1 MKKLLPI
8 LILLFLSLTAIGQTF
23 TYTFIDPCT
32 KEMTQFNLP
41 IQSGNGTLVSF
52 LGQQKYFTADDVI
65 SGVFASWINQVYSD
79 YRRLT
84 PCSIQTTTIIR
95 NQITS
100 QIIGSTIQ
108 SVVGTIMGQVNLES
122 GMLVNGDL
130 SSNTDKDNKKTK
142 NNGKSVTNNNNNSGN
157 SSNNNGSNVNT
168 QNVSGSKPAFAT
180 SPNPTISPTNVISE
194 KQQPITSSVGTNS
207 NRNGGTTE
215 NNSTSTSSS
224 TNTSVKPSVSTTKTN
239 NKVNTNT
246 NVQTNGK
253 NISTN
258 KGVNNSVSTK
268 TQGNSGPSVKNSS
281 TNTET
286 TNTSTTSNSTNTQ
299 ETTKSEGGGQTGGQ
313 GSETGGQGS
322 EVAVTT
328 TMTTDANNDKGNGS
342 KGGGKGKTNPII
354 ISSDLTS
361 AQNMDRSFTPI
372 INVGMSQSSMTGTS
386 SWGLNSM
393 IWLNFKQFALTGRYT
408 KMHFSK
414 NKKLKLIHNLNLTG
428 VYSYGNLMSFLGY
441 SMILNAGKYGITGFN
456 VSGSITKSP
465 EDVNLYLSPAMTA
478 FYTKPFKVGKRMI
491 LSPELYVISTPL
503 MYSSVDKVSVSDR
516 TFSAFIGTSIDYQ
529 FTKRFKV
536 NMNYKLN
543 TSTNPDFPVLSFF
556 LIGSKINL

>member
-8 LILLFLSLTAIGQTF
+8 LVLLLLTNLTAIGQTF
-23 TYTFIDPCT
+23 TYTFVDPCT

-65 SGVFASWINQVYSD
+65 SGDFTTWINQVYSD
-79 YRRLT
+79 YRKLT

-142 NNGKSVTNNNNNSGN
+142 NNGKSITNNNNNSGS
-157 SSNNNGSNVNT
+157 SSNNNGGNVNI
-168 QNVSGSKPAFAT
+168 QNVSGSKPEFAT

-194 KQQPITSSVGTNS
+194 KQQPVTSSVGTNS

-215 NNSTSTSSS
+215 NNSTSTFSS
-224 TNTSVKPSVSTTKTN
+224 TNTSVKPSVSTTQTD
-239 NKVNTNT
+239 NKTNT
-246 NVQTNGK
+246 NGNVQGNGN

-258 KGVNNSVSTK
+258 KGVDNGVPTK
-268 TQGNSGPSVKNSS
+268 TQGNSGPSVNTNS
-281 TNTET
+281 TTTET
-286 TNTSTTSNSTNTQ
+286 TNTSTTSTNTQ
-299 ETTKSEGGGQTGGQ
+299 ETTKSE
-313 GSETGGQGS
+313 GGQGS

-328 TMTTDANNDKGNGS
+328 TMTTDANNDKGSGGS
-342 KGGGKGKTNPII
+342 KGGGKSNSRSNPII
-354 ISSDLTS
+354 VSSDLTS

-516 TFSAFIGTSIDYQ
+516 TFSAFIGTSVDYQ

>member
-8 LILLFLSLTAIGQTF
+8 LVLLLLTNLTAIGQTF
-23 TYTFIDPCT
+23 TYTFVDPCT

-65 SGVFASWINQVYSD
+65 SGDFTTWINQVYSD
-79 YRRLT
+79 YRKLT

-100 QIIGSTIQ
+100 QIIGNTIQ

-142 NNGKSVTNNNNNSGN
+142 NNGN
-157 SSNNNGSNVNT
+157 SSSGSNGNVST
-168 QNVSGSKPAFAT
+168 QNVSGTKPVFAI
-180 SPNPTISPTNVISE
+180 SPNPTISPTSTTSE
-194 KQQPITSSVGTNS
+194 KQQQPVASSVGTNG
-207 NRNGGTTE
+207 NRDGGTTG
-215 NNSTSTSSS
+215 NNPTSTSSS
-224 TNTSVKPSVSTTKTN
+224 
-239 NKVNTNT
+239 TNT

-258 KGVNNSVSTK
+258 KGVDNGVSTK
-268 TQGNSGPSVKNSS
+268 TQGNNGPSVKNNS
-281 TNTET
+281 TNASTT
-286 TNTSTTSNSTNTQ
+286 SNSTNTSTTSNSTNTQ
-299 ETTKSEGGGQTGGQ
+299 ETTKSEGGQAGGQ

-342 KGGGKGKTNPII
+342 KGGGKGRTNPII

-516 TFSAFIGTSIDYQ
+516 TFSAFIGTSVDYQ

>member
-8 LILLFLSLTAIGQTF
+8 LVLLLLTNLTAIGQTL
-23 TYTFIDPCT
+23 TYTFVDPCT
-32 KEMTQFNLP
+32 KEITQYNLP
-41 IQSGNGTLVSF
+41 IQSGNGSLMSF
-52 LGQQKYFTADDVI
+52 LGQQKYFTADDVN
-65 SGVFASWINQVYSD
+65 SGVFAAWINQVYTE

-122 GMLVNGDL
+122 GMLVNTDL
-130 SSNTDKDNKKTK
+130 SSNSDEKTSKNEKKSGSPPPTISTS
-142 NNGKSVTNNNNNSGN
+142 GVPFPSTFNSSIF
-157 SSNNNGSNVNT
+157 SSNNT
-168 QNVSGSKPAFAT
+168 P
-180 SPNPTISPTNVISE
+180 
-194 KQQPITSSVGTNS
+194 
-207 NRNGGTTE
+207 
-215 NNSTSTSSS
+215 SS
-224 TNTSVKPSVSTTKTN
+224 TNTTQS
-239 NKVNTNT
+239 
-246 NVQTNGK
+246 
-253 NISTN
+253 
-258 KGVNNSVSTK
+258 
-268 TQGNSGPSVKNSS
+268 QGNS
-281 TNTET
+281 T
-286 TNTSTTSNSTNTQ
+286 TNTTQSQGNSTTNTTQSQGNSTKNTNQ
-299 ETTKSEGGGQTGGQ
+299 IGGNSTEKPKEVKTETSSGN
-313 GSETGGQGS
+313 
-322 EVAVTT
+322 EVGTT
-328 TMTTDANNDKGNGS
+328 ITMTTDANNNKGT
-342 KGGGKGKTNPII
+342 GGKSKGKTNPII

-361 AQNMDRSFTPI
+361 AQNLDRSFTPI
-372 INVGMSQSSMTGTS
+372 INIGTSQSSMRGTS

-516 TFSAFIGTSIDYQ
+516 TFSAFIGTSVDYQ

>member
-1 MKKLLPI
+1 MLKILPI
-8 LILLFLSLTAIGQTF
+8 LLILLFTNITAIGQTF
-23 TYTFIDPCT
+23 TYTFVDPCT
-32 KEMTQFNLP
+32 KEITQFNLP
-41 IQSGNGTLVSF
+41 IQSGNGSLVSF

-65 SGVFASWINQVYSD
+65 SGVFATWINQVYTE

-100 QIIGSTIQ
+100 QIIGNTIQ
-108 SVVGTIMGQVNLES
+108 SVVGSIMGQVNAES
-122 GMLVNGDL
+122 GMLVNTDL
-130 SSNTDKDNKKTK
+130 SSNSDEKTSKNEKNEKKSNSQPPPTISTSGVPFPSTF
-142 NNGKSVTNNNNNSGN
+142 NSSVF
-157 SSNNNGSNVNT
+157 SSNNT
-168 QNVSGSKPAFAT
+168 P
-180 SPNPTISPTNVISE
+180 SPTSTT
-194 KQQPITSSVGTNS
+194 Q
-207 NRNGGTTE
+207 GGG
-215 NNSTSTSSS
+215 NSTT
-224 TNTSVKPSVSTTKTN
+224 STTKVGGNSTTSTTQGGGNSTTSTTKSGGNSTTSTTKSGGQTGGQGSGN
-239 NKVNTNT
+239 NT
-246 NVQTNGK
+246 
-253 NISTN
+253 
-258 KGVNNSVSTK
+258 TK
-268 TQGNSGPSVKNSS
+268 TEGNGGPSVKNNS
-281 TNTET
+281 TTTE
-286 TNTSTTSNSTNTQ
+286 TTSNSTNTQ
-299 ETTKSEGGGQTGGQ
+299 ETTKSEGGQTGGQ
-313 GSETGGQGS
+313 TGSETGSETGGQGS

-328 TMTTDANNDKGNGS
+328 TMTTDANNDKGSGGS
-342 KGGGKGKTNPII
+342 KGGGKSNSRSNPII
-354 ISSDLTS
+354 VSSDLTS

-516 TFSAFIGTSIDYQ
+516 TFSAFIGTSVDYQ

>member
-8 LILLFLSLTAIGQTF
+8 LVLLLLTNLTAIGQTF
-23 TYTFIDPCT
+23 TYTFVDPCT

-41 IQSGNGTLVSF
+41 IQSGNGSLVSF
-52 LGQQKYFTADDVI
+52 LGQQKYFTADDVN
-65 SGVFASWINQVYSD
+65 SGVFAAWINQVYTE

-122 GMLVNGDL
+122 GMLVNTDL
-130 SSNTDKDNKKTK
+130 SSNSDEKTSKNEKKSGSPPPTISTS
-142 NNGKSVTNNNNNSGN
+142 GVPFPSTFNSSIF
-157 SSNNNGSNVNT
+157 SSNNT
-168 QNVSGSKPAFAT
+168 P
-180 SPNPTISPTNVISE
+180 
-194 KQQPITSSVGTNS
+194 
-207 NRNGGTTE
+207 
-215 NNSTSTSSS
+215 SS
-224 TNTSVKPSVSTTKTN
+224 TNTTQS
-239 NKVNTNT
+239 
-246 NVQTNGK
+246 
-253 NISTN
+253 
-258 KGVNNSVSTK
+258 
-268 TQGNSGPSVKNSS
+268 QGNS
-281 TNTET
+281 T
-286 TNTSTTSNSTNTQ
+286 TNTTQSQGNSTTNTTQSQGNSTKNTNQ
-299 ETTKSEGGGQTGGQ
+299 IGGNSTEKPKEVKTETSSGN
-313 GSETGGQGS
+313 
-322 EVAVTT
+322 EVGTT
-328 TMTTDANNDKGNGS
+328 ITMTTDANNNKGT
-342 KGGGKGKTNPII
+342 GGKSKGKTNPII

-361 AQNMDRSFTPI
+361 AQNLDRSFTPI
-372 INVGMSQSSMTGTS
+372 INIGTSQSSMRGTS

-441 SMILNAGKYGITGFN
+441 SMILNVGKYGITGFN

-516 TFSAFIGTSIDYQ
+516 TFSAFIGTSVDYQ

>member
-8 LILLFLSLTAIGQTF
+8 LVLLLLTNLTAIGQTF
-23 TYTFIDPCT
+23 TYTFVDPCT

-41 IQSGNGTLVSF
+41 IQSGNGSLVSF

-65 SGVFASWINQVYSD
+65 SGDFTTWINQVYSD
-79 YRRLT
+79 YRKLT

-142 NNGKSVTNNNNNSGN
+142 NNTN
-157 SSNNNGSNVNT
+157 SSSGSNGNVST
-168 QNVSGSKPAFAT
+168 QNVSGTKPVFAI
-180 SPNPTISPTNVISE
+180 SPNPTISPTSTTSE
-194 KQQPITSSVGTNS
+194 KQQQPVASSVGTNG
-207 NRNGGTTE
+207 NRDGGTTG
-215 NNSTSTSSS
+215 NNPTITSSS
-224 TNTSVKPSVSTTKTN
+224 
-239 NKVNTNT
+239 TNT

-258 KGVNNSVSTK
+258 KGVDNGVSTK
-268 TQGNSGPSVKNSS
+268 TQGNNGPSVKNNS
-281 TNTET
+281 TNASTT
-286 TNTSTTSNSTNTQ
+286 SNSTNTSTTSNSTNTQ
-299 ETTKSEGGGQTGGQ
+299 ETTKSEGGQA
-313 GSETGGQGS
+313 GGQGS

-342 KGGGKGKTNPII
+342 KGGGKGRTNPII

-516 TFSAFIGTSIDYQ
+516 TFSAFIGTSVDYQ

>member
-8 LILLFLSLTAIGQTF
+8 LVLLLLTNLTAIGQTF
-23 TYTFIDPCT
+23 TYTFVDPCT

-41 IQSGNGTLVSF
+41 ILSGNGSLMSF
-52 LGQQKYFTADDVI
+52 LNQQKYFTADDVN
-65 SGVFASWINQVYSD
+65 SGVFAAWINQVYTE

-100 QIIGSTIQ
+100 QIIGNTIQ

-142 NNGKSVTNNNNNSGN
+142 NNTN
-157 SSNNNGSNVNT
+157 SSSGSNGNVST
-168 QNVSGSKPAFAT
+168 QNVSGTKPVFAI
-180 SPNPTISPTNVISE
+180 SPNPTISPTSTTSE
-194 KQQPITSSVGTNS
+194 KQQQPVASSVGTNG
-207 NRNGGTTE
+207 NRDGGTTG

-224 TNTSVKPSVSTTKTN
+224 
-239 NKVNTNT
+239 TNT

-258 KGVNNSVSTK
+258 KGVDNGVSTK
-268 TQGNSGPSVKNSS
+268 TQGNNGPSVKNNS
-281 TNTET
+281 TNASTT
-286 TNTSTTSNSTNTQ
+286 SNSTNTSTTSNSTNTQ
-299 ETTKSEGGGQTGGQ
+299 ETTKSEGGQAGGQ

-342 KGGGKGKTNPII
+342 KGGGKGRTNPII

-516 TFSAFIGTSIDYQ
+516 TFSAFIGTSVDYQ

>member
-8 LILLFLSLTAIGQTF
+8 LLLLLLTSFTAVGQTF
-23 TYTFIDPCT
+23 TYTFVDPCT

-41 IQSGNGTLVSF
+41 IQSGNSSLVSF

-65 SGVFASWINQVYSD
+65 SGVFASWVNQVYSD
-79 YRRLT
+79 YRKLT
-84 PCSIQTTTIIR
+84 PCSIQTTSVIR
-95 NQITS
+95 NQITT
-100 QIIGSTIQ
+100 QIIGNTIQ
-108 SVVGTIMGQVNLES
+108 NVVGTIMGQVNLES

-130 SSNTDKDNKKTK
+130 SSNTNKDNKKTK
-142 NNGKSVTNNNNNSGN
+142 NNGKSITNNNNNSGN

-168 QNVSGSKPAFAT
+168 QNVSGTKPVFAT
-180 SPNPTISPTNVISE
+180 IPNPTVSPTITTSE
-194 KQQPITSSVGTNS
+194 TQQHNTGSVSANS

-215 NNSTSTSSS
+215 NNSISSSSS
-224 TNTSVKPSVSTTKTN
+224 TNTSVKPSISTIKTNSSTNTKTN
-239 NKVNTNT
+239 VYTD
-246 NVQTNGK
+246 G
-253 NISTN
+253 
-258 KGVNNSVSTK
+258 KGVSSNQGMVGGVSTK
-268 TQGNSGPSVKNSS
+268 TQGNSEPSVGNSS
-281 TNTET
+281 
-286 TNTSTTSNSTNTQ
+286 NTQ
-299 ETTKSEGGGQTGGQ
+299 ETTKSEGND
-313 GSETGGQGS
+313 
-322 EVAVTT
+322 VAVTT
-328 TMTTDANNDKGNGS
+328 TMTTDANNDKGSGS
-342 KGGGKGKTNPII
+342 KGGGKSNGRSNPII
-354 ISSDLTS
+354 VSSDLTS

-393 IWLNFKQFALTGRYT
+393 IWMNFKQFALTGRYT
-408 KMHFSK
+408 KIQFSK

-428 VYSYGNLMSFLGY
+428 VYSYGNLMGFLGY
-441 SMILNAGKYGITGFN
+441 SMILNAGKFGITGFN
-456 VSGSITKSP
+456 VSGSIAKSP
-465 EDVNLYLSPAMTA
+465 DDINLYLSPTATA

-516 TFSAFIGTSIDYQ
+516 TFSAFIGTSVDYQ

-543 TSTNPDFPVLSFF
+543 TSTNPNFPVLSFF

>member
-8 LILLFLSLTAIGQTF
+8 LLILLFTNITAIGQTF
-23 TYTFIDPCT
+23 TYTFVDPCT
-32 KEMTQFNLP
+32 KEITQFNLP
-41 IQSGNGTLVSF
+41 IQSGNGSLVSF

-65 SGVFASWINQVYSD
+65 SGVFATWINQVYTE

-100 QIIGSTIQ
+100 QIIGNTIQ
-108 SVVGTIMGQVNLES
+108 SVVGSIMGQVNAES
-122 GMLVNGDL
+122 GMLVNTDL
-130 SSNTDKDNKKTK
+130 SSNSDEKTSKNEKNEKKSSSQPPPTISTSGVPFPSTF
-142 NNGKSVTNNNNNSGN
+142 NSSVF
-157 SSNNNGSNVNT
+157 SSNNT
-168 QNVSGSKPAFAT
+168 P
-180 SPNPTISPTNVISE
+180 SPTSTT
-194 KQQPITSSVGTNS
+194 Q
-207 NRNGGTTE
+207 GGG
-215 NNSTSTSSS
+215 NSTTSTTQGGGNST
-224 TNTSVKPSVSTTKTN
+224 TNTTQGGGNSTTSTTKSGGNSTTSTTKSGGQAGGQGSGN
-239 NKVNTNT
+239 NT
-246 NVQTNGK
+246 
-253 NISTN
+253 
-258 KGVNNSVSTK
+258 TK
-268 TQGNSGPSVKNSS
+268 TEGNGGPSVKNNS
-281 TNTET
+281 TTTET
-286 TNTSTTSNSTNTQ
+286 TNTSTTSNSTNNQ
-299 ETTKSEGGGQTGGQ
+299 ETTKSEGGQTGGQ
-313 GSETGGQGS
+313 TGSETGGQGS

-328 TMTTDANNDKGNGS
+328 TMTTDANNDKGSGGS
-342 KGGGKGKTNPII
+342 KGGGKSNSRSNPII
-354 ISSDLTS
+354 VSSDLTS

-516 TFSAFIGTSIDYQ
+516 TFSAFIGTSVDYQ
-529 FTKRFKV
+529 FSKRFKV

>member
-8 LILLFLSLTAIGQTF
+8 LVLLLLTNLTAIGQTF
-23 TYTFIDPCT
+23 TYTFVDPCT

-41 IQSGNGTLVSF
+41 IQSGNGSLVSF

-65 SGVFASWINQVYSD
+65 SGDFTTWINQVYSD
-79 YRRLT
+79 YRKLT

-142 NNGKSVTNNNNNSGN
+142 NNTN
-157 SSNNNGSNVNT
+157 SSSGSNGNVST
-168 QNVSGSKPAFAT
+168 QNVSGTKPVFAI
-180 SPNPTISPTNVISE
+180 SPNPTISPTSTTSE
-194 KQQPITSSVGTNS
+194 KQQQPVASSVGTNG
-207 NRNGGTTE
+207 NRDGGTTG
-215 NNSTSTSSS
+215 NNPTITSSS
-224 TNTSVKPSVSTTKTN
+224 
-239 NKVNTNT
+239 TNT

-258 KGVNNSVSTK
+258 KGVDNGVSTK
-268 TQGNSGPSVKNSS
+268 TQGNNGPSVKNNS
-281 TNTET
+281 TNASTT
-286 TNTSTTSNSTNTQ
+286 SNSTNTSTTSNSTNTQ
-299 ETTKSEGGGQTGGQ
+299 ETTKSEGGQAGGQ

-342 KGGGKGKTNPII
+342 KGGGKGRTNPII

-516 TFSAFIGTSIDYQ
+516 TFSAFIGTSVDYQ

>member
-8 LILLFLSLTAIGQTF
+8 LVLLLLTNLTAIGQTF
-23 TYTFIDPCT
+23 TYTFVDPCT
-32 KEMTQFNLP
+32 KEITQFNLP
-41 IQSGNGTLVSF
+41 IQSGNGSLMSF
-52 LGQQKYFTADDVI
+52 LGQQKYFTADDVN
-65 SGVFASWINQVYSD
+65 SGVFAAWINQVYTE

-122 GMLVNGDL
+122 GMLVNTDL
-130 SSNTDKDNKKTK
+130 SSNSDEKTSKNEKKSGSPPPTISTS
-142 NNGKSVTNNNNNSGN
+142 GVPFPSTFNSSIF
-157 SSNNNGSNVNT
+157 SSNNT
-168 QNVSGSKPAFAT
+168 P
-180 SPNPTISPTNVISE
+180 
-194 KQQPITSSVGTNS
+194 
-207 NRNGGTTE
+207 
-215 NNSTSTSSS
+215 SS
-224 TNTSVKPSVSTTKTN
+224 TNTTQS
-239 NKVNTNT
+239 
-246 NVQTNGK
+246 
-253 NISTN
+253 
-258 KGVNNSVSTK
+258 
-268 TQGNSGPSVKNSS
+268 QGNS
-281 TNTET
+281 T
-286 TNTSTTSNSTNTQ
+286 TNTTQSQGNSTTNTTQSQGNSTTNTTQ
-299 ETTKSEGGGQTGGQ
+299 SQGNSTTNTTQSQGNSTKNTNQIGGNSTEKPKEVKTETRSGN
-313 GSETGGQGS
+313 
-322 EVAVTT
+322 EVGTT
-328 TMTTDANNDKGNGS
+328 ITMTTDANNDKGT
-342 KGGGKGKTNPII
+342 GGKSKGKTNPII

-361 AQNMDRSFTPI
+361 AQNLDRSFTPI
-372 INVGMSQSSMTGTS
+372 INIGTSQSSMRGTS

-516 TFSAFIGTSIDYQ
+516 TFSAFIGTSVDYQ

-556 LIGSKINL
+556 LIGTKLNL

>member
-8 LILLFLSLTAIGQTF
+8 LVLLLLTNLTAIGQTF
-23 TYTFIDPCT
+23 TYTFVDPCT

-65 SGVFASWINQVYSD
+65 SGDFTTWINQVYSD
-79 YRRLT
+79 YRKLT

-142 NNGKSVTNNNNNSGN
+142 NNGKSITNNNNNSGS
-157 SSNNNGSNVNT
+157 SSNNNGGNVNI
-168 QNVSGSKPAFAT
+168 QNVSGLKPEFAT

-194 KQQPITSSVGTNS
+194 KQQPVTSSVGTNS

-215 NNSTSTSSS
+215 NNSTSTFSS
-224 TNTSVKPSVSTTKTN
+224 TNTSVKPSVSTTQTDNKT
-239 NKVNTNT
+239 NTNT
-246 NVQTNGK
+246 NVQTNGN

-258 KGVNNSVSTK
+258 KGVDNGVSTK
-268 TQGNSGPSVKNSS
+268 TQGNSGPSVNTNS
-281 TNTET
+281 TTTET
-286 TNTSTTSNSTNTQ
+286 TNTSTTSTNTQ
-299 ETTKSEGGGQTGGQ
+299 ETTKSE
-313 GSETGGQGS
+313 GGQGS

-328 TMTTDANNDKGNGS
+328 TMTTDANNDKGSGGS
-342 KGGGKGKTNPII
+342 KGGGKSNSRSNPII
-354 ISSDLTS
+354 VSSDLTS

-516 TFSAFIGTSIDYQ
+516 TFSAFIGTSVDYQ

>member
-1 MKKLLPI
+1 MLKILPI
-8 LILLFLSLTAIGQTF
+8 LLILLFTNITAIGQTF
-23 TYTFIDPCT
+23 TYTFVDPCT

-41 IQSGNGTLVSF
+41 IQSGSGSLVSF
-52 LGQQKYFTADDVI
+52 LGQQRYFTADDVI
-65 SGVFASWINQVYSD
+65 SGDFANWINQRYTE
-79 YRRLT
+79 YRKLT
-84 PCSIQTTTIIR
+84 PCSIQSTTLIR

-108 SVVGTIMGQVNLES
+108 SVVGSIMGQVNAES
-122 GMLVNGDL
+122 GMLVNTDL
-130 SSNTDKDNKKTK
+130 SSNSDEKTSKNEKKSGSPPPTISTS
-142 NNGKSVTNNNNNSGN
+142 GVPFPSTFNSSIF
-157 SSNNNGSNVNT
+157 SSNNT
-168 QNVSGSKPAFAT
+168 P
-180 SPNPTISPTNVISE
+180 
-194 KQQPITSSVGTNS
+194 
-207 NRNGGTTE
+207 
-215 NNSTSTSSS
+215 SS
-224 TNTSVKPSVSTTKTN
+224 TNTTQSGG
-239 NKVNTNT
+239 NT
-246 NVQTNGK
+246 
-253 NISTN
+253 
-258 KGVNNSVSTK
+258 
-268 TQGNSGPSVKNSS
+268 
-281 TNTET
+281 T
-286 TNTSTTSNSTNTQ
+286 TNTTQSGGNSIKTTNQSQGNTATNT
-299 ETTKSEGGGQTGGQ
+299 TQTGGQ
-313 GSETGGQGS
+313 GIGQGS
-322 EVAVTT
+322 GNNTTKTEGSEVGTT
-328 TMTTDANNDKGNGS
+328 ITMTTDANNDKGTGGSNG
-342 KGGGKGKTNPII
+342 KGGKSKGKTNPII

-456 VSGSITKSP
+456 VSGSITKTP
-465 EDVNLYLSPAMTA
+465 EDLNLYLSPAMTA

-516 TFSAFIGTSIDYQ
+516 TFSAFIGTSVDYQ
-529 FTKRFKV
+529 FSKRFKV

-556 LIGSKINL
+556 LIGTKLNL

>member
-8 LILLFLSLTAIGQTF
+8 LVLLLLTNLTAIGQTF
-23 TYTFIDPCT
+23 TYTFVDPCT
-32 KEMTQFNLP
+32 KEITQFNLP
-41 IQSGNGTLVSF
+41 IQSGNGSLVSF

-65 SGVFASWINQVYSD
+65 SGVFATWINQVYTE

-100 QIIGSTIQ
+100 QIIGNTIQ
-108 SVVGTIMGQVNLES
+108 SVVGSIMGQVNAES
-122 GMLVNGDL
+122 GMLVNTDL
-130 SSNTDKDNKKTK
+130 SSNSDEKTSKNEKNEKKSSSQPPPTISTSGVPFPSTF
-142 NNGKSVTNNNNNSGN
+142 NSSVF
-157 SSNNNGSNVNT
+157 SSNNT
-168 QNVSGSKPAFAT
+168 P
-180 SPNPTISPTNVISE
+180 SPTSTT
-194 KQQPITSSVGTNS
+194 Q
-207 NRNGGTTE
+207 GGG
-215 NNSTSTSSS
+215 NST
-224 TNTSVKPSVSTTKTN
+224 TNTTQVGGNSTTSTTKSGGNSTTITTKSGGNSTTITTKSGGNSTTITTKSGGQAGGQGSGN
-239 NKVNTNT
+239 NT
-246 NVQTNGK
+246 
-253 NISTN
+253 
-258 KGVNNSVSTK
+258 TK
-268 TQGNSGPSVKNSS
+268 TEGNGGPSVKNNS
-281 TNTET
+281 TTTET

-299 ETTKSEGGGQTGGQ
+299 ETTKSEGGQTGG
-313 GSETGGQGS
+313 ETGGQGS

-328 TMTTDANNDKGNGS
+328 TMTTDANNDKGSGGS
-342 KGGGKGKTNPII
+342 KGGGKSNSRSNPII
-354 ISSDLTS
+354 VSSDLTS

-516 TFSAFIGTSIDYQ
+516 TFSAFIGTSVDYQ
-529 FTKRFKV
+529 FSKRFKV

>member
-8 LILLFLSLTAIGQTF
+8 LVLLLLTNLTAIGQTF
-23 TYTFIDPCT
+23 TYTFVDPCT

-41 IQSGNGTLVSF
+41 IQSGNGSLVSF

-65 SGVFASWINQVYSD
+65 SGDFTTWINQVYTE

-142 NNGKSVTNNNNNSGN
+142 NNGKSITNNNNNSGN

-168 QNVSGSKPAFAT
+168 QNVSGSKPEFAT
-180 SPNPTISPTNVISE
+180 RPNPTISPTNVISE
-194 KQQPITSSVGTNS
+194 KQQPVTSSVGTNS

-215 NNSTSTSSS
+215 NNSISTSSS
-224 TNTSVKPSVSTTKTN
+224 TNTSVKPSVSTTKTD
-239 NKVNTNT
+239 NKTNTNT

-258 KGVNNSVSTK
+258 KGVNNGVSTK
-268 TQGNSGPSVKNSS
+268 TQGNSGPSIKNNS
-281 TNTET
+281 

-299 ETTKSEGGGQTGGQ
+299 ETTKSEGGQA
-313 GSETGGQGS
+313 GGQGS

-342 KGGGKGKTNPII
+342 KGGGKGRTNPII

-516 TFSAFIGTSIDYQ
+516 TFSAFIGTSVDYQ

>member
-8 LILLFLSLTAIGQTF
+8 LVLLLLTNLTAIGQTL
-23 TYTFIDPCT
+23 TYTFVDPCT

-41 IQSGNGTLVSF
+41 IQSGNGSLMSF

-65 SGVFASWINQVYSD
+65 SGVFATWINQVYTE

-100 QIIGSTIQ
+100 QIIGNTIQ
-108 SVVGTIMGQVNLES
+108 SVVGSIMGQVNAES
-122 GMLVNGDL
+122 GMLVNTDL
-130 SSNTDKDNKKTK
+130 SSNSDEKTSKNEKNEKKSSSQPPPTISTSGVPFPSTF
-142 NNGKSVTNNNNNSGN
+142 NSSVF
-157 SSNNNGSNVNT
+157 SSNNT
-168 QNVSGSKPAFAT
+168 P
-180 SPNPTISPTNVISE
+180 SPTSTT
-194 KQQPITSSVGTNS
+194 Q
-207 NRNGGTTE
+207 GGG
-215 NNSTSTSSS
+215 NSTTNTTQGGGSS
-224 TNTSVKPSVSTTKTN
+224 TTNTTKSGGNSTTSTTKSGGNSTTSTTKSGGQTGGQGSGN
-239 NKVNTNT
+239 NT
-246 NVQTNGK
+246 
-253 NISTN
+253 
-258 KGVNNSVSTK
+258 TK
-268 TQGNSGPSVKNSS
+268 TEGNGGPSVKNNS
-281 TNTET
+281 TTTET

-299 ETTKSEGGGQTGGQ
+299 ETTKSEGGQTGGQ
-313 GSETGGQGS
+313 TGSETGSETGGQGS

-328 TMTTDANNDKGNGS
+328 TMTTDANNDKGSGGS
-342 KGGGKGKTNPII
+342 KGGGKSNSRSNPII
-354 ISSDLTS
+354 VSSDLTS

-478 FYTKPFKVGKRMI
+478 FYTKPFKVGKKMI

-516 TFSAFIGTSIDYQ
+516 TFSAFIGTSVDYQ